1 ADFET
6 KETHSRQEWIEKIDE
21 TVQAS
26 IEAHTVSDV
35 EVGSFL
41 SSGVDSSYVTSVL
54 KPDHSFSIGFDDKTY
69 NEAIEARKLTEL
81 LDLDNTAAV
90 IDGDM
95 SFKAFP
101 LIQYHLDE
109 PDSNPSCVP
118 LYFLANL
125 ASQSVRVVQSGEGA
139 DELFAGYQT
148 YGFHTN
154 SKFIRVIAQ
163 GLKKLPKG
171 TRYNL
176 GR

>member
-1 ADFET
+1 MMPHF
-6 KETHSRQEWIEKIDE
+6 
-21 TVQAS
+21 
-26 IEAHTVSDV
+26 
-35 EVGSFL
+35 
-41 SSGVDSSYVTSVL
+41 
-54 KPDHSFSIGFDDKTY
+54 KTY

-139 DELFAGYQT
+139 DELDLLNSSEYWIRSVLAEITVLLKSRTSDMIHLVHQS
-148 YGFHTN
+148 YGVPGVQMQN
-154 SKFIRVIAQ
+154 Q
-163 GLKKLPKG
+163 KG
-171 TRYNL
+171 DLSCT
-176 GR
+176 